1 MIHAQS
7 GARRLI
13 TNIIVLVL
21 FLFVTGCQAVS
32 NPTAI
37 PTPAAVSSIQTDE
50 GHATGSPTAQGETT
64 TAPEIE
70 ATQTPD
76 SETTLAQPTPAPTLE
91 DWREAPIE
99 PAISERV
106 VDIYEEGQRQGR
118 DPASFSVIGDCQSIP
133 FVFMGPFS
141 RGELEPDPSES
152 YLWNA
157 INYFDSSFKR
167 WSVTARGG
175 FTAASILNALQA
187 DPNECKPGETPLT
200 CEFRLNNPA
209 FVLITL
215 ETWLDPDTIDRY
227 EVYLRQIL
235 DSVIEKGAVPI
246 LLTKADASEL
256 RGEKHVI
263 NPVIVNLAYEYQV
276 PVVNFWRA
284 AQYLD
289 NYGIDP
295 EREGFHLSQAGYNL
309 KNILALRALYAV
321 WTKVESGES
330 QTTPANDPTPT
341 PTAESADALNPEIVL
356 PDCEGGCVFF
366 GTAQSED
373 GNVSAKGIYAYQ
385 VNNQELVQVLPEG
398 YDLQD
403 ASADGDRMLVNNE
416 NTLLDIDLGSGE
428 ISLISSTFYD
438 LGRQGAY
445 WNADGEI
452 VYLDSEHPLETDHGT
467 AFTLYP
473 SRRSETLYFSSG
485 DCTSKDFCES
495 NGVFMADTEGEIT
508 PLSGVR
514 KPVFSPDGSR
524 MAFLNPDAAT
534 QENYYHI
541 PYLIEE
547 ETDRGIASR
556 RVLYLP
562 DEPGFEVYPEV
573 EAYAFSPDNERLLLL
588 YNVYSEYY
596 EKSLRL
602 QTYLWDLSTGILYN
616 FDKVDGASGSLNPC
630 FAWSPDGEQIL
641 FFFTD
646 LAEDGTHHINI
657 YQTDLTTGEKLSLV
671 TEDLFVES
679 DYFYLTNLY
688 WR

>member
-1 MIHAQS
+1 MNHIQSRVRGMI
-7 GARRLI
+7 I
-13 TNIIVLVL
+13 FVLAL
-21 FLFVTGCQAVS
+21 FLFVTGCQAVTTS
-32 NPTAI
+32 SDVTIPSEVSPTRSEVGRSTSV
-37 PTPAAVSSIQTDE
+37 PTDQNAATSDVNESTSSPAPETAVS
-50 GHATGSPTAQGETT
+50 
-64 TAPEIE
+64 
-70 ATQTPD
+70 
-76 SETTLAQPTPAPTLE
+76 QPTLVPTLE
-91 DWREAPIE
+91 DWRDAPIE
-99 PAISERV
+99 PVISDRV
-106 VDIYEEGQRQGR
+106 MEIYEEGQKQGR

-133 FVFMGPFS
+133 YVFMGPFS
-141 RGELEPDPSES
+141 QGELEPDSSES
-152 YLWNA
+152 HLWNA
-157 INYFDSSFKR
+157 INYFNSSFKR

-235 DSVIEKGAVPI
+235 ETVIEKGAVPI

-263 NPVIVNLAYEYQV
+263 NPVIVNLAYKYQV

-321 WTKVESGES
+321 WTKVEGDEG
-330 QTTPANDPTPT
+330 QTTQNNGPTPT
-341 PTAESADALNPEIVL
+341 PTAESVELLNPEVVV
-356 PDCEGGCVFF
+356 PNCDGGCVFF

-373 GNVSAKGIYAYQ
+373 GSVSAKGVYAYE
-385 VNNQELVQVLPEG
+385 VGNQKLVQVLPEG
-398 YDLQD
+398 FDLQD
-403 ASADGDRMLVNNE
+403 VSADGSNLLVNLE
-416 NTLLDIDLGSGE
+416 NNLLEIDLESGDTT
-428 ISLISSTFYD
+428 LISDALYYFGQQS
-438 LGRQGAY
+438 AY
-445 WNADGEI
+445 WDESGKVI
-452 VYLDSEHPLETDHGT
+452 HLDSADPIETDQGT
-467 AFTLYP
+467 VFTLYP
-473 SRRSETLYFSSG
+473 SQDSEMLYFDSG

-495 NGVFMADTEGEIT
+495 QGVYALDAEGET
-508 PLSGVR
+508 SPLPDIQR
-514 KPVFSPDGSR
+514 PVFSPDGSR
-524 MAFLNPDAAT
+524 IAFLNPEAAT
-534 QENYYHI
+534 QENYFHI
-541 PYLIEE
+541 SYLIEE
-547 ETDRGIASR
+547 ETAKGIASR

-573 EAYAFSPDNERLLLL
+573 EAYAFSPGNTKLVLL

-602 QTYLWDLSTGILYN
+602 QTYLWDLSTGILYD
-616 FDKVDGASGSLNPC
+616 FDKVDGASGSLNPR
-630 FAWSPDGEQIL
+630 FAWSPDGEQLL
-641 FFFTD
+641 FFLTD
-646 LAEDGTHHINI
+646 LAEDGVYHINI
-657 YQTDLTTGEKLSLV
+657 YQTDLQTGEKLSLID
-671 TEDLFVES
+671 EDLFVET